1 MKVGDLITLS
11 AYALQTTALWGYN
24 PNGGAVK
31 QTPVGMVREVRKNPH
46 AQEWA
51 AENDKIWYY
60 ISWCGK
66 GPASRHGYATPYN
79 VRSRQNY
86 FLRRDLKFVSK
97 A

>member
-11 AYALQTTALWGYN
+11 AYALQSTSLWGYS
-24 PNGGAVK
+24 VR
-31 QTPVGMVREVRKNPH
+31 TPVGMVREVRKNPH

-51 AENDKIWYY
+51 AENEKIWYY

-66 GPASRHGYATPYN
+66 GPASRQGYATPCD
-79 VRSRQNY
+79 VRSKRNY